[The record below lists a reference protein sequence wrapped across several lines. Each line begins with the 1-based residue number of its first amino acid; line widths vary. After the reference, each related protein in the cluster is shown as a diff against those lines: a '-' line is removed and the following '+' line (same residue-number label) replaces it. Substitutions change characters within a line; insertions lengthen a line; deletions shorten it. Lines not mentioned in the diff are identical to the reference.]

1 MVDINLLGD
10 DDASEDRQSEENYA
24 KTVNL
29 DEPSKANEAGTTS
42 FGRETAG
49 TSFQRDTIGSSFAR
63 KSLETQSEG
72 SSRTKAYLIVLGLIL
87 AALTAVFFMIPR
99 GERKATT
106 QMPPIQTQPDE
117 PLAGGET
124 TGLDSAAGMTTTP
137 PEPTGLEAFETL
149 APREREVV
157 ASTRTGMWAVMS
169 LVRSFA
175 APNNFTLITYH
186 GDRNNRFLVEF
197 LSSSSDATSTLTSAI
212 QANVSPS
219 DLKTVSESEQ
229 PSSGGALR
237 KVLVAGTM
245 DDRAGLAGFRGTLN
259 RMSGEQVT
267 AWLRELAQR
276 QGLSIKSM
284 RTGQAEAAGAG
295 TPMQIHL
302 AGANAGIQGFLQEFT
317 DANPNLTIAKIILCP
332 VDHKTFSDENLDLV
346 MNFNLVEML

>member
-10 DDASEDRQSEENYA
+10 DDASEDRQNEENYA

-29 DEPSKANEAGTTS
+29 DEPSKANDVGTTP

-49 TSFQRDTIGSSFAR
+49 ASFQRDTIGASFAR

-99 GERKATT
+99 SERKTTT
-106 QMPPIQTQPDE
+106 QLPPMQTQPEE
-117 PLAGGET
+117 PPATQANTGVDSMAG
-124 TGLDSAAGMTTTP
+124 TTP
-137 PEPTGLEAFETL
+137 PEPTGVEAFEML

-157 ASTRTGMWAVMS
+157 ASTRTGMWAVLS
-169 LVRSFA
+169 LLRSFS

-197 LSSSSDATSTLTSAI
+197 LSTSADATGSLTSTI

-229 PSSGGALR
+229 PSSSGTLR

-259 RMSGEQVT
+259 RMSNEQLST
-267 AWLRELAQR
+267 WLRELAQR
-276 QGLSIKSM
+276 QGLSIKSL

-302 AGANAGIQGFLQEFT
+302 AGPNAGIQGFLQEFT
-317 DANPNLTIAKIILCP
+317 DANPNITIAKIILCP
-332 VDHKTFSDENLDLV
+332 VDHRTFSDENLDLV
-346 MNFNLVEML
+346 LNFNLVEML

>member
-10 DDASEDRQSEENYA
+10 DDASEDRQGEESYA

-29 DEPSKANEAGTTS
+29 DEPSKANEAGMAS

-49 TSFQRDTIGSSFAR
+49 ASFQRDTLGSSFAR

-99 GERKATT
+99 NQKTT
-106 QMPPIQTQPDE
+106 TPRPPIQTLPDE

-124 TGLDSAAGMTTTP
+124 TGFDSAAGMTTSP
-137 PEPTGLEAFETL
+137 PEPTGLEAFEML

-197 LSSSSDATSTLTSAI
+197 LSSSPDATSTLTSAI

-237 KVLVAGTM
+237 KVLLAGTM

-317 DANPNLTIAKIILCP
+317 DANPNLTVAKIILCP

-346 MNFNLVEML
+346 MNLNLVEML